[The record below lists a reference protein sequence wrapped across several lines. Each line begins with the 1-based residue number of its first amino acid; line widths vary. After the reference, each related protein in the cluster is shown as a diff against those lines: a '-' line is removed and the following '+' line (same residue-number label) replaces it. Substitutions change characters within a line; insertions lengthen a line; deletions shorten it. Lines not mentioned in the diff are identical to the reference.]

1 MVGMTDIAQF
11 LAARLDE
18 DEAAAVRAARPEPWV
33 KPQPSRPDW
42 YVQFWADERDRAAV
56 VADPESSAY
65 PIVATL
71 GYDGNDEADEELAE
85 GRVEHIA
92 RHDPARV
99 LAEVAA
105 KRRIVELHTSGSY
118 RTYHC
123 DNGDH
128 IQEWQCERAKEP
140 YTEHR
145 YCEVCSHE
153 CVELPLLAAPYA
165 DHPDFDPSWRVP
177 TTEENDHG

>member
-1 MVGMTDIAQF
+1 MTEIVEFVEAQM
-11 LAARLDE
+11 AE

-42 YVQFWADERDRAAV
+42 YVQFWADEQDRAAV

-71 GYDGNDEADEELAE
+71 GHDATDEAEEELAE

-92 RHDPARV
+92 RHDPARA
-99 LAEVAA
+99 LAQVAFM
-105 KRRIVELHTSGSY
+105 RRIVELHTTGVY
-118 RTYHC
+118 RTYDC
-123 DNGDH
+123 SNADH

-145 YCEVCSHE
+145 YCEVCGNE
-153 CVELPLLAAPYA
+153 CVEVPLLAEIWAGRPGFKN
-165 DHPDFDPSWRVP
+165 DWRLA
-177 TTEENDHG
+177 

>member
-1 MVGMTDIAQF
+1 MVGMTDIALF
-11 LAARLDE
+11 LATRLDE

-42 YVQFWADERDRAAV
+42 YVQFWADEQDRAAV
-56 VADPESSAY
+56 VADPESLAY
-65 PIVATL
+65 PVVVTL

-105 KRRIVELHTSGSY
+105 KRAIVAMHEQAEKLVWDPRPAGTPVREPRREPAGYCSTCQVEDGVIHGTWP
-118 RTYHC
+118 C
-123 DNGDH
+123 DTLKH
-128 IQEWQCERAKEP
+128 
-140 YTEHR
+140 
-145 YCEVCSHE
+145 
-153 CVELPLLAAPYA
+153 LATVYSE
-165 DHPDFDPSWRVP
+165 HPDFNPAWGID
-177 TTEENDHG
+177 G

>member
-1 MVGMTDIAQF
+1 MTDGIVEFVEEQMA
-11 LAARLDE
+11 E
-18 DEAAAVRAARPEPWV
+18 DEAVAVRAARPEPWV

-99 LAEVAA
+99 LAQVAFM
-105 KRRIVELHTSGSY
+105 RRIVELHTTGVY
-118 RTYHC
+118 RTYQC
-123 DNGDH
+123 SNGDH
-128 IQEWQCERAKEP
+128 LQEWQCERAKEP

-145 YCEVCSHE
+145 YCEVCGGSE
-153 CVELPLLAAPYA
+153 CVEVSLLAGIWAGRPGYK
-165 DHPDFDPSWRVP
+165 PEWRLP
-177 TTEENDHG
+177 

>member
-1 MVGMTDIAQF
+1 MVAMDIVEF
-11 LAARLDE
+11 LTARLDE

-42 YVQFWADERDRAAV
+42 YVQFWADEPDRAAV
-56 VADPESSAY
+56 IVDFESSAY

-99 LAEVAA
+99 LAEVKA
-105 KRRIVELHTSGSY
+105 KRALVKLHSPMVMHGDGPGAAWYDMTTVC
-118 RTYHC
+118 RT
-123 DNGDH
+123 
-128 IQEWQCERAKEP
+128 CEPPRQFPKTAWP
-140 YTEHR
+140 CLTAR
-145 YCEVCSHE
+145 
-153 CVELPLLAAPYA
+153 LLAAVYA
-165 DHPDFDPSWRVP
+165 DHPDYDPAWRVQ
-177 TTEENDHG
+177 

>member
-1 MVGMTDIAQF
+1 MSVAGIVEF
-11 LAARLDE
+11 LTARLDE
-18 DEAAAVRAARPEPWV
+18 DQAAAEAAGATRSGKIASWRVDCDCPGIHV
-33 KPQPSRPDW
+33 NDC
-42 YVQFWADERDRAAV
+42 YER
-56 VADPESSAY
+56 
-65 PIVATL
+65 
-71 GYDGNDEADEELAE
+71 
-85 GRVEHIA
+85 RVEGDNITIYDEGGHDEDQARHIA
-92 RHDPARV
+92 RWDPARV

-165 DHPDFDPSWRVP
+165 DHPDYDTAWRV
-177 TTEENDHG
+177 E